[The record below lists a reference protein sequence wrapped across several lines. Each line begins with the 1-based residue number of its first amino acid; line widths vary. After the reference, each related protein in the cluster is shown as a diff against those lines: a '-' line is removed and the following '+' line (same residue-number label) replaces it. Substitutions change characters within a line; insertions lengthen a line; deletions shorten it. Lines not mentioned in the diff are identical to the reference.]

1 MGMLGHNQLI
11 KVGGNETQFRR
22 YEFEKASL
30 TCVRLRDV
38 EMDFFVDQPYILV
51 SSLRWMRIM
60 FCKPHIFNLAYLS
73 GNNFQ

>member
-11 KVGGNETQFRR
+11 KVGGNETYFRR

-30 TCVRLRDV
+30 MCVRLRDV

-51 SSLRWMRIM
+51 SSLWN
-60 FCKPHIFNLAYLS
+60 KDYVLQAQH
-73 GNNFQ
+73 FQFSIPVWKQF